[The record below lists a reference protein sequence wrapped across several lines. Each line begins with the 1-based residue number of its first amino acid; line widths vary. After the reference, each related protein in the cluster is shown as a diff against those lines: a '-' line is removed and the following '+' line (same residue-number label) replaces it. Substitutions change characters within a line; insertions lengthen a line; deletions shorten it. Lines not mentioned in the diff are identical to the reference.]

1 MRALASAAGLAG
13 LCLLVA
19 ARPALA
25 RDPADPAD
33 TRQVAARYVLHCG
46 GCHGVDGRGTP
57 GATPTLHGLAAL
69 ADTEDGHRYLMRVP
83 GVAQAPLADA
93 DLAELLDWLVATFSD
108 EPVRRRF
115 TAEEVGRWR
124 AEPLRDPLAARA
136 ALGAAGAA
144 ATDGAGPAWSHAAAD
159 EAH

>member
-108 EPVRRRF
+108 EPVGHSARQADQLF
-115 TAEEVGRWR
+115 EPVHHTHTAC
-124 AEPLRDPLAARA
+124 ARV
-136 ALGAAGAA
+136 
-144 ATDGAGPAWSHAAAD
+144 THCCCCC
-159 EAH
+159 